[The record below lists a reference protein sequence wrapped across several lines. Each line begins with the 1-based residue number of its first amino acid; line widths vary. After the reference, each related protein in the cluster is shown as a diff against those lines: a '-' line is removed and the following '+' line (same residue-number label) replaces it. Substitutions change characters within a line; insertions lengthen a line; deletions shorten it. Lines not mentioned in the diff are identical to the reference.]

1 LHPRVAS
8 MAVVENVT
16 LATLS
21 DEVHLDAVIDTGAT
35 VCVVPPIFARA
46 LGFDSSNRLGGGP
59 VQVIGGGSAE
69 MDIHRLEWV
78 KVGSAK
84 AYDVEIGV
92 ANTFAGSLRMLVG
105 LTFIKQFRTTLDF
118 DGRRVIFRSR

>member
-1 LHPRVAS
+1 

-35 VCVVPPIFARA
+35 LCVVPPIFARA
-46 LGFDSSNRLGGGP
+46 LGFDYSNRLEGGP
-59 VQVIGGGSAE
+59 IKVIGGGSVQ

-84 AYDVEIGV
+84 AYDVRIGV
-92 ANTFAGSLRMLVG
+92 ADTFAESLRMLVG
-105 LTFIKQFRTTLDF
+105 LTFIRQFLTTTFDF
-118 DGRRVIFRSR
+118 EQRRVLFRSR